1 MTAPNPLEQLARFAL
16 QSAGLA
22 AEQVAKVTDDVETN
36 VHTFAERTTESIG
49 RAVAPLVENPVLR
62 SVAKLPMLRW
72 VMAALGQVDTTIV
85 QQEVQ
90 NLRQQQPLDT
100 REQLAQKVIR
110 DTTLKAG
117 MVGLATN
124 ILPPVAL
131 SLFAVDIVAVYVLQA
146 EMLYRIAAIYD
157 LPLQD
162 PARRG
167 EVLAI
172 YALSVG
178 GTGVLKTAL
187 SVPELIP
194 GIGAAVGASSDAAL
208 IFTLGQVAI
217 RFYERKTAQAAQTPP
232 PN

>member
-1 MTAPNPLEQLARFAL
+1 MTAPNPLEQMVRFAL
-16 QSAGLA
+16 QSAGFA
-22 AEQVAKVTDDVETN
+22 AQQVAKVTDDFEANTY
-36 VHTFAERTTESIG
+36 TFAERTTETIG
-49 RAVAPLVENPVLR
+49 QAVAPIVDNPVLS
-62 SVAKLPMLRW
+62 SVAKLPMFRW
-72 VMAALGQVDTTIV
+72 VMAALGQVNTTV
-85 QQEVQ
+85 AQQEVQ

-117 MVGLATN
+117 MVGLVTN

-172 YALSVG
+172 YALSAG
-178 GTGVLKTAL
+178 GTGMLKTIL
-187 SVPELIP
+187 SLPELIP

-217 RFYERKTAQAAQTPP
+217 RFYERKTAQRIETPP
-232 PN
+232 QT